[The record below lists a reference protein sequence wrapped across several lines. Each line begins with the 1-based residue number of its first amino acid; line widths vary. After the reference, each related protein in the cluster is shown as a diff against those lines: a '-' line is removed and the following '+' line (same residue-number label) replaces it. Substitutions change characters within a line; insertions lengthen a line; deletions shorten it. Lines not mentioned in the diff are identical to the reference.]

1 MTKNTIK
8 EKPKAQQPE
17 AKATRTVKP
26 GRVVR
31 TFGSVMS
38 GSFLSREYVIRS
50 LPFIF
55 FVTLITLLYI
65 SNGYYAEEQIR
76 KTNRIANEIKEL
88 RSAYIITKSDLMF
101 ISKQSEVAHRT
112 AAINLKESLE
122 PPQKIVINHP
132 LVTDTAKTEQK

>member
-8 EKPKAQQPE
+8 EKPQAQQP
-17 AKATRTVKP
+17 AGKAARTAKP

-31 TFGSVMS
+31 TVGSVMS
-38 GSFLSREYVIRS
+38 GSFLTRESVIRS

-65 SNGYYAEEQIR
+65 ANGYYAEEQIR
-76 KTNRIANEIKEL
+76 KSNRITNEIKEL

-101 ISKQSEVAHRT
+101 ISKQSEVARRT
-112 AAINLKESLE
+112 ADMNLKESLE
-122 PPQKIVINHP
+122 PPQKIVITYP
-132 LVTDTAKTEQK
+132 LVADTTKKQK